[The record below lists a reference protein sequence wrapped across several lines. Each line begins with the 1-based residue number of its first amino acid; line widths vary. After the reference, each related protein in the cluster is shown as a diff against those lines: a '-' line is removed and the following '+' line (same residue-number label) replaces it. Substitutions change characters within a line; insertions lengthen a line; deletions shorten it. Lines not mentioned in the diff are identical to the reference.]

1 MSIQRVMS
9 PFLLFPSL
17 AALPPA
23 GADIIPGHR
32 FAQDKRLPLHYAAEK
47 SATLEVVELLLGA
60 ESKTATAA
68 AADEARRCANAPH
81 AARALSHHIGP
92 SCLQCSIDPAILPVL
107 WAPWPRLCRVR
118 PSTYIGRKAAAP
130 LRRREGRGAGD
141 DEAAARRQPRCT
153 QHRGQRTLAARTHKH
168 TRSPQTDNA

>member
-23 GADIIPGHR
+23 EADIIPGPR

-81 AARALSHHIGP
+81 AARALSHHLGP
-92 SCLQCSIDPAILPVL
+92 SCLQCSIPPSLL
-107 WAPWPRLCRVR
+107 CSWAPWPWLCRSFAACAHPR
-118 PSTYIGRKAAAP
+118 IYSHPSYI
-130 LRRREGRGAGD
+130 
-141 DEAAARRQPRCT
+141 
-153 QHRGQRTLAARTHKH
+153 
-168 TRSPQTDNA
+168 